1 MLSKRQETTVNPAL
15 TNTFEHRSKTVIRV
29 PRGRLLG
36 MRLIGHVP
44 GARPSRRVLTGA
56 AAALVVAA
64 AVLVTFA
71 LTRSSASTP
80 PTSAQAGCATPDVSD
95 MSDNGGCDAASG
107 NVDASGDAVAAESG
121 SGRLSA
127 ASPTASASRAP
138 SVPAGARTVTL
149 VNALGQRIWAAATPN
164 KAHPLA
170 ATGWVMDPG
179 QSVTVVVPSGWG
191 GRFWGRTGC
200 EFNAAGTGH
209 CQTGDC
215 GGRFQCT
222 GSGAT
227 PATLAEFTLAAWGGM
242 DFYDVSMVDGSNL
255 PMWINVGHSTG
266 KDPVSAS
273 GCVAAGCTKAV
284 DCPEAMRTGNGACKN
299 PCAAFGGDT
308 YCCRGAWA
316 GREHCIP
323 AKWPVDYTQV
333 FKRAEP
339 YAYSYAFDDS
349 ATMACKGN
357 CNYRITFGVSP

>member
-1 MLSKRQETTVNPAL
+1 
-15 TNTFEHRSKTVIRV
+15 
-29 PRGRLLG
+29 
-36 MRLIGHVP
+36 MRL
-44 GARPSRRVLTGA
+44 SRAALTGA
-56 AAALVVAA
+56 GAALLLVAA
-64 AVLVTFA
+64 AVITFA
-71 LTRSSASTP
+71 LTRSSGSTAPASQP
-80 PTSAQAGCATPDVSD
+80 SAC
-95 MSDNGGCDAASG
+95 CDASSAGSG
-107 NVDASGDAVAAESG
+107 GAVADSG
-121 SGRLSA
+121 VGRLSA
-127 ASPTASASRAP
+127 ASPSASASRAP

-149 VNALGQRIWAAATPN
+149 VNALGQRIWAAATPD